1 MKNFMTVIA
10 AWVFL
15 AAGPALAM
23 SSDSSSIS
31 TELKEMR
38 TARAMVKDKNYSGA
52 VPLLKAVVKAQPQN
66 ADAWNLLAYSERKTD
81 KLDDAMVH
89 YMKALSI
96 DPKHRDAHEY
106 IGELYLRLGDLE
118 GAKKHL
124 KRLDDI
130 CTFGCEQFD
139 ELKEAIEAHGK

>member
-1 MKNFMTVIA
+1 
-10 AWVFL
+10 
-15 AAGPALAM
+15 
-23 SSDSSSIS
+23 
-31 TELKEMR
+31 
-38 TARAMVKDKNYSGA
+38 
-52 VPLLKAVVKAQPQN
+52 LKAVVKAQPQN